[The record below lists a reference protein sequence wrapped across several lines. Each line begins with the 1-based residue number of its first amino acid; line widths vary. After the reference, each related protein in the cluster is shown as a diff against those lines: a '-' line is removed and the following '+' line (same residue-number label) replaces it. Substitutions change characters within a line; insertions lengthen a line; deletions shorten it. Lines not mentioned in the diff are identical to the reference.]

1 MVSDDER
8 TGVRTR
14 NQRKKA
20 GDDEFTCFE
29 DDEDADSQ
37 IAMDQLEVEV
47 LSEDEEDKAL
57 HKKAKKE
64 RTVTRR
70 HRSDVEEAKLEDDE
84 QCETV
89 FLDNLPNEEDQ
100 ILTMLKD
107 CRIEIKKLEEQFFE
121 ENDSELE
128 EEAEKDLMK
137 QEKGT
142 GIKQFWCV
150 PLSVNVLEFEF
161 DKLIK
166 SQLKHAGRLF
176 DVITMDP
183 PWQLSS
189 ANPTRGVAI
198 AYDTLKDE
206 EILDRIPF

>member
-1 MVSDDER
+1 MDE
-8 TGVRTR
+8 
-14 NQRKKA
+14 
-20 GDDEFTCFE
+20 
-29 DDEDADSQ
+29 DEDADSQ

-47 LSEDEEDKAL
+47 LSEDEDEKIERR
-57 HKKAKKE
+57 KAKRE

-89 FLDNLPNEEDQ
+89 FLDNLPNEEDK
-100 ILTMLKD
+100 IINMLRD
-107 CRIEIKKLEEQFFE
+107 CRNEIKKLEELFFE
-121 ENDSELE
+121 ENDSDLE
-128 EEAEKDLMK
+128 EEAEKALMK

-142 GIKQFWCV
+142 GIKQYWCV
-150 PLSVNVLEFEF
+150 PLSVNVLEFDF

-166 SQLKHAGRLF
+166 SMNKHAGRLF

-206 EILDRIPF
+206 DILDKIPFDDL